1 MAKKSQSIN
10 VVTSDFS
17 RAMREMS
24 KITGFSFAEIIRSET
39 KSILE
44 AAAKKTAT
52 AQVKLIETRVKGTV
66 ARTLEGKTYLLPGS
80 AHASKGWRVS
90 DPIWKALQLQIK
102 NSIKRRKDARG
113 LSKKSWVQIAE
124 KLGIE
129 ISVPNYVAKATTK
142 GGDYPENAQGS
153 EKQEGNAFHIQI
165 TNSRTY
171 SPSVVDSLRAA
182 MRGRTRFFQN
192 NLKRGVFQK
201 TSELAAKYPGLKA
214 A

>member
-1 MAKKSQSIN
+1 MAKKTSIN

-24 KITGFSFAEIIRSET
+24 RVTGFSFAEIIRAET

-44 AAAKKTAT
+44 AAAKKTAA
-52 AQVKLIETRVKGTV
+52 AQVKLIEANAKDKPVRS
-66 ARTLEGKTYLLPGS
+66 LNGKRYYMKNRYPDSLW
-80 AHASKGWRVS
+80 A
-90 DPIWKALQLQIK
+90 ALQLQIK

-124 KLGIE
+124 KLGIA
-129 ISVPNYVAKATTK
+129 ISTPNYVAKATAK
-142 GGDYPENAQGS
+142 GGDYPENAQGA
-153 EKQEGNAFHIQI
+153 EMQQGNAFHIEI

-171 SPSVVDSLRAA
+171 SPSVRDALRAA
-182 MRGRTRFFQN
+182 MRGRTNFFKK
-192 NLKRGVFQK
+192 NLSLGLFQK
-201 TSELAAKYPGLKA
+201 TSEIAAKYPGLKA

>member
-24 KITGFSFAEIIRSET
+24 RITGFSFADIIRAET

-44 AAAKKTAT
+44 AAAKKTAA
-52 AQVKLIETRVKGTV
+52 AQVKLIKANIDSRP
-66 ARTLEGKTYLLPGS
+66 ARTTGGKTYLM
-80 AHASKGWRVS
+80 KWRMPDAVWAAIQKQKKDS
-90 DPIWKALQLQIK
+90 L
-102 NSIKRRKDARG
+102 KRRKDARG
-113 LSKKSWVQIAE
+113 LAKKSWVQAAE
-124 KLGIE
+124 KLGLTLK
-129 ISVPNYVAKATTK
+129 VPSYVSKATAK
-142 GGDYPENAQGS
+142 GGDYPQNAQAEEKQNGS
-153 EKQEGNAFHIQI
+153 EFFIQI
-165 TNSRTY
+165 TNERTY
-171 SPSVVDSLRAA
+171 SRSVIDAIRAA

>member
-24 KITGFSFAEIIRSET
+24 RITGFSFADIIRAET

-44 AAAKKTAT
+44 AAAKKTAA
-52 AQVKLIETRVKGTV
+52 AQVKLIEANVNAKPV
-66 ARTLEGKTYLLPGS
+66 RTLNAKRYFMKNRYPDT
-80 AHASKGWRVS
+80 
-90 DPIWKALQLQIK
+90 IWKALQLQIK
-102 NSIKRRKDARG
+102 NSLKRRKEARG

-142 GGDYPENAQGS
+142 GGDYPENAKGS
-153 EKQEGNAFHIQI
+153 EKQEGNAFHIEI

-171 SPSVVDSLRAA
+171 SPSVVDALRAA
-182 MRGRTRFFQN
+182 MRGRTNFFKK
-192 NLKRGVFQK
+192 NLRLGVFQK